1 MDTITGF
8 TVLSALEESA
18 GHSTID
24 LGVKMLK
31 PVQPGVTLI
40 AEGRVIKVGR
50 TIAVADGTISD
61 ANGSIYAHGS
71 ATYMLKQPAK

>member
-1 MDTITGF
+1 
-8 TVLSALEESA
+8 
-18 GHSTID
+18 
-24 LGVKMLK
+24 
-31 PVQPGVTLI
+31 VTLI